1 MSYFKNNLYLCRSYV
16 TINQLSMK
24 QFFKM
29 TLATVCGIAIFLLIT
44 GFFLVISLA
53 GMLASDSAS
62 TKVKENSVFVIKLNG
77 TISERAEDDSP
88 LNALMGMGD
97 MSDMG
102 LDDLIASI
110 RKAKDNDDIKG
121 IYLEGGALSFDAPAT
136 AQQLRDA
143 LKDFKQS
150 GKWIVAYADQYY
162 QATYYVASVADN
174 IYLNDHGAI
183 DFKGLGGKG
192 EYMKGLYDKLGIKY
206 QVAKV
211 GKYKSYVESNTL
223 TGMSNYDREQREA
236 YLNGIWNYWVK
247 EIAEGRKA
255 KVEDLNQL
263 ANDSIMA
270 FANTKDYVTAKLI
283 DKILFPEE
291 IKAEIKNRLKLG
303 KDDEIPQL
311 TLSDMLNV
319 KSKKEKEGDKIAIYY
334 AYGSIVDSETMNL
347 LQGGGHS
354 IVGRSTAED
363 LRKLAD
369 DDDVKAV
376 VFRVNSGGG
385 SAVASEQIRHAL
397 KLLKAK
403 KPLVVS
409 MGGMAASGGYWI
421 SSPAN
426 YIFAEPTT
434 ITGSI
439 GIFGLIPN
447 FSGLVTD
454 KLGVTFD
461 GVTTHKFTD
470 YEQDLI
476 LGKNTDE
483 VMKHMQT
490 FIEQGYQDFLN
501 IVSEGR
507 GMKPAQ
513 VDSIG
518 QGRVWLATD
527 ALNIKLV
534 DKLGSLDDAVKK
546 AAELAK
552 LKDYYSEAYPDKGS
566 WLDSFMPKEDKGTYL
581 DSKLQEELK
590 ALLGDLYEPLME
602 IRQTVKDGSHIQ
614 ARILDDVRVK

>member
-1 MSYFKNNLYLCRSYV
+1 
-16 TINQLSMK
+16 MK

-29 TLATVCGIAIFLLIT
+29 TLATVCGIAIFLLIA

-53 GMLASDSAS
+53 GMLASDSAP

-77 TISERAEDDSP
+77 SVSERAESGTPFDAV
-88 LNALMGMGD
+88 LGMND
-97 MSDMG
+97 MSAMG

-110 RKAKDNDDIKG
+110 HKAKDNDDIKG
-121 IYLEGGALSFDAPAT
+121 IYLEGGVTEFDAPAT

-143 LKDFKQS
+143 LKDFKES
-150 GKWIVAYADQYY
+150 GKWIVAYADQYL
-162 QATYYVASVADN
+162 QANYYVVSVADKV
-174 IYLNDHGAI
+174 YLNDNGMI
-183 DFKGLGGKG
+183 DLRGLGGKG
-192 EYMKGLYDKLGIKY
+192 EYYKGLYDKIGVKY
-206 QVAKV
+206 LVAKV

-223 TGMSNYDREQREA
+223 TGMSDYDREQRTV
-236 YLNGIWNYWVK
+236 YLNGIWNYWLK
-247 EIAEGRKA
+247 EMAEGRGVKA
-255 KVEDLNQL
+255 EDLNQM

-270 FANTKDYVTAKLI
+270 FANPQYYVKAKLV
-283 DKILFPEE
+283 DKVIFPDEV
-291 IKAEIKNRLKLG
+291 KAEIKGRLSLD
-303 KDDEIPQL
+303 KDDEIPHL

-319 KSKKEKEGDKIAIYY
+319 KSNKKNDGDKIAVYY
-334 AYGSIVDSETMNL
+334 AYGSIVESESQNL
-347 LQGGGHS
+347 LNGGGHC
-354 IVGRSTAED
+354 IVGKTTAED

-385 SAVASEQIRHAL
+385 SANASEQIRHAL
-397 KLLKAK
+397 KLIKEK

-409 MGGMAASGGYWI
+409 MGGVAASGGYWI
-421 SSPAN
+421 STPAN
-426 YIFAEPTT
+426 CIFAEPTT

-447 FSGLVTD
+447 FSGLVQD

-461 GVTTHKFTD
+461 GVTTNKFSD
-470 YEQDLI
+470 YETDLV

-483 VMKHMQT
+483 AMKYMQT
-490 FIEQGYQDFLN
+490 YVDRGYQSFLD

-507 GMKPAQ
+507 GLKPAQ

-527 ALNIKLV
+527 AINIKLV

-552 LKDYYSEAYPDKGS
+552 LDDYYTSAYPGKGS
-566 WLDSFMPKEDKGTYL
+566 WLDTFMPKEDKGTYL
-581 DSKLQEELK
+581 DGKLQAEFK
-590 ALLGDLYEPLME
+590 ALLGDLYQPLME
-602 IRQTVKDGSHIQ
+602 IRQSIQNGKTIQ
-614 ARILDDVRVK
+614 ARLLEDTRVK

>member
-1 MSYFKNNLYLCRSYV
+1 
-16 TINQLSMK
+16 MK

-29 TLATVCGIAIFLLIT
+29 TLATICGIAIFLVIT
-44 GFFLVISLA
+44 GLFFVISLV
-53 GMLASDSAS
+53 GMIASDSAS
-62 TKVKENSVFVIKLNG
+62 TKVKDNSVFVIKLNG
-77 TISERAEDDSP
+77 TISERAEEGTPFD
-88 LNALMGMGD
+88 ALLGLGD
-97 MSDMG
+97 MSAMG
-102 LDDLIASI
+102 LDELIASI

-121 IYLEGGALSFDAPAT
+121 IYLEGGVLSFDAPAT

-143 LKDFKQS
+143 LKDFKKS

-162 QATYYVASVADN
+162 QASYYVASVADN

-192 EYMKGLYDKLGIKY
+192 EYYKGLYDKLGIKY
-206 QVAKV
+206 MVAKV
-211 GKYKSYVESNTL
+211 GKYKSYVERNTL
-223 TGMSNYDREQREA
+223 TGMSDYDREQRSA
-236 YLNGIWNYWVK
+236 YLNGIWNYWLK
-247 EIAEGRKA
+247 EMAEGRKVKA
-255 KVEDLNQL
+255 EDLNQL

-270 FANTKDYVTAKLI
+270 FADTKDYVKAKLV

-291 IKAEIKNRLKLG
+291 IKAEIKKRLKIDE
-303 KDDEIPQL
+303 DDDINQL
-311 TLSDMLNV
+311 SLSDMLNV
-319 KSKKEKEGDKIAIYY
+319 KSKEKKDGEKIAVYY

-347 LQGGGHS
+347 LDGGGHC
-354 IVGRSTAED
+354 IVGKSTAED

-385 SAVASEQIRHAL
+385 SAVASEQIRHAI
-397 KLLKAK
+397 KLLKEK
-403 KPLVVS
+403 KPVVVS

-461 GVTTHKFTD
+461 GVTTNKFTD
-470 YEQDLI
+470 YETDLI
-476 LGKNTDE
+476 LGKDPNE
-483 VMKHMQT
+483 IMQHMQT
-490 FIEQGYQDFLN
+490 YINQGYQNFLD

-507 GMKPAQ
+507 GIKPAM

-552 LKDYYSEAYPDKGS
+552 LDEYHTTAYPNKGS
-566 WLDSFMPKEDKGTYL
+566 WMDQFMPKEDKGTYL
-581 DSKLQEELK
+581 DSKLQAEIK
-590 ALLGDLYEPLME
+590 ALLGDLYEPLMQ
-602 IRQTVKDGSHIQ
+602 IRNDIKNNSRIQ
-614 ARILDDVRVK
+614 ARMLDDVRVK

>member
-1 MSYFKNNLYLCRSYV
+1 
-16 TINQLSMK
+16 MK

-29 TLATVCGIAIFLLIT
+29 TLATICGIVIFTLIM
-44 GFFLVISLA
+44 GFFFVISIL
-53 GMLASDSAS
+53 GMVASDSAS
-62 TKVKENSVFVIKLNG
+62 TKVKENSVFVIKMNG
-77 TISERAEDDSP
+77 SLSERSEEGSPIDSF
-88 LNALMGMGD
+88 LGMAD
-97 MSDMG
+97 MSSIG

-110 RKAKDNDDIKG
+110 RKAKANDDIKG
-121 IYLEGGALSFDAPAT
+121 IYLEGGALAFDSPAS

-143 LKDFKQS
+143 LKDFKKS
-150 GKWIVAYADQYY
+150 GKWIVAYADRYY
-162 QATYYVASVADN
+162 QYSYFVASVADKVY
-174 IYLNDHGAI
+174 INDHGTV

-223 TGMSNYDREQREA
+223 TGMSDYDREQRTA
-236 YLNGIWNYWVK
+236 LYTGIWNYWLK
-247 EIAEGRKA
+247 EIAEARNVKA
-255 KVEDLNQL
+255 EDLNQL

-283 DKILFPEE
+283 DKVMFPEE
-291 IKAEIKNRLKLG
+291 IKAEIKGRLKLD
-303 KDDEIPQL
+303 KDDDVQQL

-319 KSKKEKEGDKIAIYY
+319 KSDKNDDGEKVAIYY
-334 AYGSIVDSETMNL
+334 AYGSIVDSESMNL
-347 LQGGGHS
+347 LQGGGHC
-354 IVGRSTAED
+354 IVGKSTAED
-363 LRKLAD
+363 LCKLAD

-385 SAVASEQIRHAL
+385 SAVASEQIRHAV

-403 KPLVVS
+403 KPVVVS
-409 MGGMAASGGYWI
+409 MGGAAASGGYWI

-461 GVTTHKFTD
+461 GVTTNKFTD
-470 YEQDLI
+470 YDTDLI
-476 LGKNTDE
+476 LGKDNTE
-483 VMKHMQT
+483 IMKHLQT
-490 FIEQGYQDFLN
+490 YIDNGYQQFLN

-518 QGRVWLATD
+518 QGRVWLASD
-527 ALNIKLV
+527 ALKIKLV
-534 DKLGSLDDAVKK
+534 DQLGSLDDAVKK

-552 LKDYYSEAYPDKGS
+552 LKEYHTSTYPGKAD
-566 WLDSFMPKEDKGTYL
+566 WLDTFLPKEDKGTYL
-581 DSKLQEELK
+581 DSKLQQELK

-602 IRQTVKDGSHIQ
+602 IRQTIKDGSHLQ
-614 ARILDDVRVK
+614 ARMVEDIRAK

>member
-1 MSYFKNNLYLCRSYV
+1 
-16 TINQLSMK
+16 MK

-29 TLATVCGIAIFLLIT
+29 TLATICGIAIFLVIT
-44 GFFLVISLA
+44 GLFFVISLV
-53 GMLASDSAS
+53 GMIASDSAS
-62 TKVKENSVFVIKLNG
+62 TKVKDNSVFVIKLNG
-77 TISERAEDDSP
+77 TISERAEEGTPFDT
-88 LNALMGMGD
+88 LLGLGD
-97 MSDMG
+97 MSAMG
-102 LDDLIASI
+102 LDELIASI

-121 IYLEGGALSFDAPAT
+121 IYLEGGVLSFDAPAT

-143 LKDFKQS
+143 LKDFKKS

-162 QATYYVASVADN
+162 QASYYVASVADN

-192 EYMKGLYDKLGIKY
+192 EYYKGLYDKLGIKY
-206 QVAKV
+206 MVAKV
-211 GKYKSYVESNTL
+211 GKYKSYVERNTL
-223 TGMSNYDREQREA
+223 TGMSDYDREQRSA
-236 YLNGIWNYWVK
+236 YLNGIWNYWLK
-247 EIAEGRKA
+247 EMAEGRKV

-270 FANTKDYVTAKLI
+270 FADTKDYVKAKLV

-291 IKAEIKNRLKLG
+291 IKAEIKKRLKIDE
-303 KDDEIPQL
+303 DDDINQL
-311 TLSDMLNV
+311 SLSDMLNV
-319 KSKKEKEGDKIAIYY
+319 KSKEKKDGEKIAVYY

-347 LQGGGHS
+347 LDGGGHC
-354 IVGRSTAED
+354 IVGKSTAED

-385 SAVASEQIRHAL
+385 SAVASEQIRHAI
-397 KLLKAK
+397 KLLKEK
-403 KPLVVS
+403 KPVVVS

-461 GVTTHKFTD
+461 GVTTNKFTD
-470 YEQDLI
+470 YENDLI
-476 LGKNTDE
+476 LGKDPNE
-483 VMKHMQT
+483 IMQHMQT
-490 FIEQGYQDFLN
+490 YINQGYQNFLD

-507 GMKPAQ
+507 GIKPAM

-552 LKDYYSEAYPDKGS
+552 LDEYHTTAYPNKGS
-566 WLDSFMPKEDKGTYL
+566 WMDQFIPKEDKGTYL
-581 DSKLQEELK
+581 DSKLQAEIK
-590 ALLGDLYEPLME
+590 ALLGDLYEPLMQ
-602 IRQTVKDGSHIQ
+602 IRNDIKNNSRIQ
-614 ARILDDVRVK
+614 ARMLDDVRVK

>member
-1 MSYFKNNLYLCRSYV
+1 
-16 TINQLSMK
+16 MK

-29 TLATVCGIAIFLLIT
+29 VFATICGIVIFLLIT
-44 GFFLVISLA
+44 GFFLVISLV

-62 TKVKENSVFVIKLNG
+62 TKVKENSVFVIKMNG
-77 TISERAEDDSP
+77 IVSERSEEDSP
-88 LNALMGMGD
+88 LNGLLGASEL
-97 MSDMG
+97 SNMG

-110 RKAKDNDDIKG
+110 RKAKSNDDIKG
-121 IYLEGGALSFDAPAT
+121 IYLEGGILSFDAPAS

-162 QATYYVASVADN
+162 QAAYYVASVADN
-174 IYLNDHGAI
+174 IYLNDHGMI
-183 DFKGLGGKG
+183 NFTGLGGKG
-192 EYMKGLYDKLGIKY
+192 EYYKGLYDKLGIKY

-223 TGMSNYDREQREA
+223 TGMSEYDREQRTA
-236 YLNGIWNYWVK
+236 YLTGIWNYWLK
-247 EIAEGRKA
+247 DIAESRKVKA
-255 KVEDLNQL
+255 ESLNQL

-270 FANTKDYVTAKLI
+270 FADTKDYVTAKLI
-283 DKILFPEE
+283 DKVLFPEE
-291 IKAEIKNRLKLG
+291 IKAEIKSRLKLD
-303 KDDEIPQL
+303 KDDDIQQL

-319 KSKKEKEGDKIAIYY
+319 KSDKKDDGDKVAVYY
-334 AYGSIVDSETMNL
+334 AYGNIVDSETMNL
-347 LQGGGHS
+347 LSGGDHS
-354 IVGRSTAED
+354 IVGKTTAED

-385 SAVASEQIRHAL
+385 SAVASEQIRHAI
-397 KLLKAK
+397 KVLKAK
-403 KPLVVS
+403 KPVVVS
-409 MGGMAASGGYWI
+409 MGGAAASGGYWI

-426 YIFAEPTT
+426 YIVAEPTT

-461 GVTTHKFTD
+461 GVTTNKFTD
-470 YEQDLI
+470 YETDLI
-476 LGKNTDE
+476 LGKDNAE
-483 VMKHMQT
+483 IMKYMQT
-490 FIEQGYQDFLN
+490 YVDHGYQQFLD

-513 VDSIG
+513 VDSIA
-518 QGRVWLATD
+518 QGRVWLASD
-527 ALNIKLV
+527 ALKIKLV
-534 DKLGSLDDAVKK
+534 DQLGSLDDAVKK

-552 LKDYYSEAYPDKGS
+552 LKEYYTETYPGKGS
-566 WLDSFMPKEDKGTYL
+566 WLDTFMPKENRGTYL
-581 DSKLQEELK
+581 DGKLQEELK
-590 ALLGDLYEPLME
+590 VFLGDLYEPLME
-602 IRQTVKDGSHIQ
+602 IRQTVKDGSHMQ
-614 ARILDDVRVK
+614 ARMLDDIRVK